1 MYFVY
6 ILKLS
11 DNTLYIGSAS
21 DLQKRLT
28 DHKHGLVSSTKNHRP
43 VQVKWFCS
51 FPEKTKAMQF
61 EKYLKSGSGFSWR
74 KRHLGF

>member
-11 DNTLYIGSAS
+11 DDTLYIGSAS
-21 DLQKRLT
+21 NLQKRLI
-28 DHKHGLVSSTKNHRP
+28 DHKQGIVSSTKNHRP
-43 VQVKWFCS
+43 VHVKWFCS
-51 FPEKTKAMQF
+51 FPEKIKAMQF

>member
-11 DNTLYIGSAS
+11 DNTIYIGSAAS
-21 DLQKRLT
+21 VKRRLT
-28 DHKHGLVSSTKNHRP
+28 DHNHGLVSSTKNLRP
-43 VQVKWFCS
+43 LHLKFFCA
-51 FPEKTKAMQF
+51 FPNKTAAMKF